1 MVVKKK
7 PFFFR
12 MLFPMGFDKLVD
24 SSSDKICKIAY
35 YFFFTVLIRTNAKKG
50 YIYILIEKK
59 SVSRKV
65 DKFFSF
71 FLSLVIISPFLSNQD
86 G

>member
-1 MVVKKK
+1 
-7 PFFFR
+7 
-12 MLFPMGFDKLVD
+12 MGFDKLVD

-50 YIYILIEKK
+50 YIYIYILIEKK

>member
-1 MVVKKK
+1 MKKK
-7 PFFFR
+7 PFFAFEDA
-12 MLFPMGFDKLVD
+12 FSGFDKLVD
-24 SSSDKICKIAY
+24 SSSDKICKIASY
-35 YFFFTVLIRTNAKKG
+35 LFFTVLIRTNAKKG
-50 YIYILIEKK
+50 YILIEKK